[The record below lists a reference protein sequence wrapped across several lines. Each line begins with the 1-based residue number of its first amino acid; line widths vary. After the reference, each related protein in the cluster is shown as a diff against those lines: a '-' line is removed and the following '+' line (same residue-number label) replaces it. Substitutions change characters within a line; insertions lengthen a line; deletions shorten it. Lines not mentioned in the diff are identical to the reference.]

1 MISISIAA
9 ILVLTYLGAYISAA
23 ETALFSLSRQKLKSF
38 EKDPDTKKQKVYHLL
53 LKSRDLLVTI
63 FMLNTLFNILLQNV
77 ISAFVGAHASLW
89 LKVGIPLILTLVVGE
104 IIPKY
109 YGLQNNI
116 SLSLKVAPAIQVM
129 QEALGPIRRF
139 VVFITTPISRAL
151 FFFLKKDETLSRE
164 EIDHVV
170 KASEKQGTLT
180 PDESQF
186 ISGYLDLQES
196 EVRELM
202 WPREDI
208 ISFDITQPL
217 SKLTH
222 IFTDE
227 ECSRLPVTRG
237 SIDSTI
243 GVMDAYTY
251 FTYQHEIKKSNDL
264 IPFCKKPFYVPET
277 TIARNLLKKMQKEE
291 NEFALCVDEY
301 GSITGLITREDLL
314 EVVVGQIIDSRDQEL
329 SYSIASENEMIASG
343 KMELGEFNDLFDA
356 RLESENGLVTLG
368 GWITEQAGDIPKPG
382 FKMEKEG
389 FYFQVL
395 GSSQTKVDRIY
406 VRRLPK

>member
-1 MISISIAA
+1 MISLSIAA
-9 ILVLTYLGAYISAA
+9 IIILTYLGAYVSAA
-23 ETALFSLSRQKLKSF
+23 ETALFSLPRQKLKSF
-38 EKDPDTKKQKVYHLL
+38 EKDPDVKKQIVYQLL

-63 FMLNTLFNILLQNV
+63 FMLNTLFNVLLQNV
-77 ISAFVGAHASLW
+77 ISNFVGAYASLW
-89 LKVGIPLILTLVVGE
+89 LKVGIPLALTLVVGE

-109 YGLQNNI
+109 YGLQNNLT
-116 SLSLKVAPAIQVM
+116 LSLKVAPVIQVM

-139 VVFITTPISRAL
+139 VVYITTPISRAL
-151 FFFLKKDETLSRE
+151 FFFLKKDETLTRE
-164 EIDHVV
+164 EIDQVV

-180 PDESQF
+180 SDESQF

-208 ISFDITQPL
+208 ISFDISQPL

-227 ECSRLPVTRG
+227 ECSRLPITKG

-243 GVMDAYTY
+243 GIIDAYTF
-251 FTYQHEIKKSNDL
+251 FTYQHEIKKTSDL
-264 IPFCKKPFYVPET
+264 IPFSKKPFYVPET

-314 EVVVGQIIDSRDQEL
+314 EVVVGQIIDSRDQEQ
-329 SYSIASENEMIASG
+329 SYSLASEDELIASG
-343 KMELGEFNDLFDA
+343 KMELIEFNDLFDA
-356 RLESENGLVTLG
+356 HLESENGLVTLG

-382 FKMEKEG
+382 YKIEKEG
-389 FYFQVL
+389 FIFQVL
-395 GSSQTKVDRIY
+395 ASSQTKVDRIY
-406 VRRLPK
+406 IRRLSK